1 MSFSRSLFD
10 EARKYGVRVA
20 VVSPDMTKTE
30 LYRNADFCEGEEE
43 ASYLLPEEVAEAAA
57 FALAQREGL
66 VVTEITVKPQFHR
79 IRRK

>member
-1 MSFSRSLFD
+1 M
-10 EARKYGVRVA
+10 A
-20 VVSPDMTKTE
+20 KTD

-66 VVTEITVKPQFHR
+66 VVMEITVKPQFHR